1 MEVCLS
7 YLARGW
13 NMTHGGKWAGFTMMF
28 LVVLGACAVGGRHTS
43 DSALEENFFR
53 HEEQFEALL
62 ADVQADEKLSMIRLK
77 EFRYAGHSFSSHD
90 DLSAA
95 EHDGLTK
102 ERLKSYQGML
112 RDLGVRQVFRGTS
125 GVTFKVDK
133 GSISNG
139 DSYKGY
145 EYDTHPP
152 KHLRASLDGYR
163 ISDRERDELG
173 YSVCKRIKGNWYLYL
188 FVNR

>member
-1 MEVCLS
+1 MTR
-7 YLARGW
+7 RG
-13 NMTHGGKWAGFTMMF
+13 TWAGYIVICS
-28 LVVLGACAVGGRHTS
+28 VVLGACAVGRRHTS

-62 ADVQADEKLSMIRLK
+62 ADVQADEKLSMIGPK
-77 EFRYAGHSFSSHD
+77 GFRYAGRSFSTPD
-90 DLSAA
+90 DLSGA

-102 ERLKSYQGML
+102 ERLKSCQGML

-125 GVTFKVDK
+125 GVTFKVDEA
-133 GSISNG
+133 SISNG

-145 EYDTHPP
+145 EYDNHAP
-152 KHLRASLDGYR
+152 KHLRATLDGYR

-173 YSVCKRIKGNWYLYL
+173 YYVCKPIKGNWYLYL

>member
-1 MEVCLS
+1 
-7 YLARGW
+7 
-13 NMTHGGKWAGFTMMF
+13 MTHGGKWAGYTAICS
-28 LVVLGACAVGGRHTS
+28 VVLGACSVGRRHTP
-43 DSALEENFFR
+43 DSALEQNFFR

-62 ADVQADEKLSMIRLK
+62 ADVQADEKISMIGLK

-112 RDLGVRQVFRGTS
+112 RDLGVRKVFRGTS
-125 GVTFKVDK
+125 GVTFKVDE
-133 GSISNG
+133 GSFSNG

-145 EYDTHPP
+145 DYDAHPP
-152 KHLRASLDGYR
+152 EHLRASLDGYQP
-163 ISDRERDELG
+163 SERERDELG
-173 YSVCKRIKGNWYLYL
+173 YYVCKRIKGNWYLYL